1 MLFQEFSIT
10 SCLDDLGDPPED
22 YAIPGLGIKPFGLA
36 CLLLMAYGYACL
48 KYYQCWVTAVA
59 KKQLEEEGVSRA
71 VPGLASADAELG
83 SVSEAKQP
91 PARQPNGDQGHA
103 EGSET
108 GSVGAPAGP
117 LGRPG
122 PVVAPMGDQGHAE
135 GRSSE
140 AGTVVAA

>member
-1 MLFQEFSIT
+1 MHLHPDPNPNPNPNPHPRPDPNVLFQEFSIT

-83 SVSEAKQP
+83 SVSVTKQP

-103 EGSET
+103 EGS
-108 GSVGAPAGP
+108 
-117 LGRPG
+117 
-122 PVVAPMGDQGHAE
+122 GDQGHAE

>member
-1 MLFQEFSIT
+1 MS
-10 SCLDDLGDPPED
+10 
-22 YAIPGLGIKPFGLA
+22 
-36 CLLLMAYGYACL
+36 
-48 KYYQCWVTAVA
+48 TAMVQHQKT

-103 EGSET
+103 EGS
-108 GSVGAPAGP
+108 
-117 LGRPG
+117 
-122 PVVAPMGDQGHAE
+122 GDQGHAE